1 VNVDF
6 GTVMSCIGK
15 SSETVSND
23 ITNLLQEIAKIQQA
37 LTVDFVSVLD
47 TRLKSVAR
55 SSRKS
60 MAFIYKR
67 SCPFATGLATKM
79 KSRVREIGTGTD
91 HREPVEASC
100 QTDLTL
106 VSERK
111 PKGLSCWGCIT
122 ASGQTSSASK
132 KTEEMSN
139 KQSKKKAAARGVFG
153 DTENMNLKAR
163 RALIRLQYNV
173 QDCYHETGIT
183 QKIAKHPMFDNV
195 TLAMILLNAC
205 WMALDLDLNEAD
217 MLYEADPI
225 FQVVEN
231 LFCTYFS
238 CELLIRFSAF
248 KLKSSSLRDFWF
260 MFDSVLVLLM
270 VLETWVLTIYMMSS
284 NPKSSS
290 DLSKVAILRLV
301 MVVKMLRLSRMARL
315 LRSVPELVSLIKGI
329 KAASRPVVV
338 FFVMWIIIVYIYA
351 FVFRQLSPPDSMY
364 FSSMPEAINSL
375 LLNGLLPDHAVLVNN
390 ATRENWVFWPLMLTF
405 VSLAVLTLMNMLV
418 VVLVEVVGALA
429 VTEKEGMTVS
439 YLSGELR
446 RIFEDRQLD
455 AEMALTQ
462 LEFKKLV
469 VDPDAAF
476 VIESVGVDVA
486 QLVDMAHN
494 LFEDLSK
501 AGEIGFSFE
510 CLVEL
515 ILNMPGTNPAKVKDM
530 KEQLKVIKA
539 IMKETQRAA
548 DELMRIKDE
557 LREIRQAHTV
567 HESALSHPESDDDE
581 DDDVAPDVASG

>member
-1 VNVDF
+1 
-6 GTVMSCIGK
+6 
-15 SSETVSND
+15 
-23 ITNLLQEIAKIQQA
+23 
-37 LTVDFVSVLD
+37 
-47 TRLKSVAR
+47 
-55 SSRKS
+55 
-60 MAFIYKR
+60 
-67 SCPFATGLATKM
+67 
-79 KSRVREIGTGTD
+79 
-91 HREPVEASC
+91 
-100 QTDLTL
+100 
-106 VSERK
+106 
-111 PKGLSCWGCIT
+111 
-122 ASGQTSSASK
+122 
-132 KTEEMSN
+132 
-139 KQSKKKAAARGVFG
+139 
-153 DTENMNLKAR
+153 MNLKAR

-364 FSSMPEAINSL
+364 FSSMPEAINR
-375 LLNGLLPDHAVLVNN
+375 GLLPDHAVLVNN

-567 HESALSHPESDDDE
+567 HESALSHPNPKAADTGFEKLDLELMRIKDELRELRQAHTDHEIALSHPESDDDE